1 MGPISSPVSQKY
13 LACTTGSRWIG
24 CHTHMATKNQC
35 NVLGFPSW
43 VPGLWEWDGSQLWH
57 RNIEIP
63 VHWHISYN
71 NSILGPDGWQW
82 LLVFTEHCR
91 DRTSL
96 SISCMFDTCIVGL
109 SWGLQLFLGI
119 IINPVKLKT
128 LFFLLFYCLCEV
140 SFALCVSQPPAQPIW
155 VLSQQR
161 SVMLAAGKWEFL
173 F

>member
-1 MGPISSPVSQKY
+1 MDWLPYTYGYKEPV
-13 LACTTGSRWIG
+13 
-24 CHTHMATKNQC
+24 QC
-35 NVLGFPSW
+35 LGFSKLGPW
-43 VPGLWEWDGSQLWH
+43 LMGMGWLTAVTQKH
-57 RNIEIP
+57 KEIP
-63 VHWHISYN
+63 VHWHISYS